1 MYVASQKI
9 MTRGFGPLKAYN
21 RKYLMAS
28 APNHPT
34 IEDTSNKKR
43 DEPHIGQLRISFEY
57 DTCSDVTILAQQIS
71 DDKHEFTF

>member
-34 IEDTSNKKR
+34 VEDTSNKKR
-43 DEPHIGQLRISFEY
+43 DEPHIG
-57 DTCSDVTILAQQIS
+57 
-71 DDKHEFTF
+71 

>member
-1 MYVASQKI
+1 
-9 MTRGFGPLKAYN
+9 
-21 RKYLMAS
+21 MAS

-34 IEDTSNKKR
+34 VEDTSNKKR

-57 DTCSDVTILAQQIS
+57 DICSDVTILAQQIS

>member
-34 IEDTSNKKR
+34 VEDNSNKKH

-57 DTCSDVTILAQQIS
+57 DTCSDVTIMAQQIS
-71 DDKHEFTF
+71 DEKHEFTF

>member
-28 APNHPT
+28 APSHPT
-34 IEDTSNKKR
+34 VEDTSIQKR

-57 DTCSDVTILAQQIS
+57 DICSDVTILA
-71 DDKHEFTF
+71 